1 MKCIYCLENKTE
13 TSYRKTEHV
22 IPQSFGVF
30 KKNFTLNKVVCDDC
44 NKYFGDTLEIDLAR
58 DTFEGHSRFDFYV
71 KRPNDYKSYGKKSRI
86 IIRIVEGLLKGTY
99 AYREYSP
106 DSNEIILKPISQV
119 GFKKLDSNEYEYYLL
134 DEIPD
139 KEYLEKNNFD
149 LKHTQAIKAF
159 CIDVNQLEQKLK
171 EINISFKLGGEIVPT
186 DKSQDLLCE
195 IEGKI
200 DRKIFCAIAK
210 IGFNYLAYWQGSD
223 FMLNESFDTAR
234 RFIRYSEKPA
244 YPLVQIL
251 EKAILADENNE
262 WRRLGHIVT
271 VNWAGDNVSIVS
283 QVSLFN
289 WITYSISLSRGYS
302 GERRDIKR
310 GNFFNTVSKDI
321 LDLETRMKT

>member
-1 MKCIYCLENKTE
+1 MMMKCIYCLEDKPE

-30 KKNFTLNKVVCDDC
+30 KNNFTLNQVVCDDC
-44 NKYFGDTLEIDLAR
+44 NKYFGDNLEIDLAR
-58 DTFEGHSRFDFYV
+58 DTYEGHSRFEFNV
-71 KRPNDYKSYGKKSRI
+71 KKPNDYKSYGKNSRI
-86 IIRIVEGLLKGTY
+86 IIRVAEGPLKGTY

-106 DSNEIILKPISQV
+106 DSNEIVPKPIPQV
-119 GFKKLDSNEYEYYLL
+119 GFKKLDSDEYEYYLL

-159 CIDVNQLEQKLK
+159 GIDVNQLEQKLS
-171 EINISFKLGGEIVPT
+171 ERGISFKLGGEVVPP

-195 IEGKI
+195 VEGTI

-223 FMLNESFDTAR
+223 FMLNESFDITR
-234 RFIRYSEKPA
+234 RFIRYGEKPA
-244 YPLVQIL
+244 YPLVRVL
-251 EKAILADENNE
+251 EKAILADENDKI
-262 WRRLGHIVT
+262 RRLGHLVT
-271 VNWAGDNVSIVS
+271 VNWADDGVSIVS

-302 GERRDIKR
+302 GKRKDIKK
-310 GNFFNTVSKDI
+310 GHFFNTNSKEI
-321 LDLETRMKT
+321 LELETR